1 MIPARALRCQRK
13 YNLQIQ
19 AAATS
24 TWVTTT
30 NERHIERI
38 DGRRSCSILTG
49 ATNSSS
55 SSSRSSKGCDYS
67 SVLRRGGAG
76 GSSVQGYRQGG
87 GAVRPSNITMASS
100 AAYADVTGVSA
111 TSVDATAT
119 VTATA
124 ATTTAAAA
132 SLWDNIVSVYNKAQ
146 VIGACSKTDTQVEVL
161 RDLSLGIDFVLRVAT
176 ALKAKPQGPPASQP
190 APGPTAASSAP
201 PWRNPFL
208 PPEPELFVRE
218 LDAEHSLVLNK
229 FNVVQHH
236 VLVITREFRS
246 QAEPLNGGDL
256 AATLEVLRA
265 MPSGGVAFYN
275 CGPNSGRSQPH
286 KHLQVVPLPFTDA
299 QLPLA
304 PVHHLVEE
312 AAAAAAATAPLQP
325 LHLRQLPYRCYAAL
339 LPPERPTPEQLESA
353 FSDLLQLCYPGY
365 VFEPSPLLRE
375 GPPRDAATAAAV
387 AAGSVSYNVLLTR
400 SWMMLV
406 PRSAERCGPLALN
419 SLAFAGTMLVRSDDE
434 LDYVRQTGPVEI
446 LRRIGEPW

>member
-1 MIPARALRCQRK
+1 MIPARALRCQRT
-13 YNLQIQ
+13 YNLQIK
-19 AAATS
+19 AGSTS

-30 NERHIERI
+30 QERPIEQI
-38 DGRRSCSILTG
+38 GACRSCSNLTG
-49 ATNSSS
+49 ASTS
-55 SSSRSSKGCDYS
+55 SSSRTSKGCGYS
-67 SVLRRGGAG
+67 SVLLRGGAG
-76 GSSVQGYRQGG
+76 GSSVHRYCQAGG
-87 GAVRPSNITMASS
+87 VVRPSIITMASS
-100 AAYADVTGVSA
+100 AAYADVAGVGA
-111 TSVDATAT
+111 TSVEATA
-119 VTATA
+119 TATA
-124 ATTTAAAA
+124 ATATATTAAAA
-132 SLWDNIVSVYNKAQ
+132 PSLWDDIVSVYNKAQ
-146 VIGACSKTDTQVEVL
+146 VVGACSKTDTQVEVL
-161 RDLSLGIDFVLRVAT
+161 RDPSLGIDFVLRLAT

-190 APGPTAASSAP
+190 APGPTAASSVSL
-201 PWRNPFL
+201 WRNPFL
-208 PPEPELFVRE
+208 PPEQELFVRE

-236 VLVITREFRS
+236 VLVISREFRS
-246 QAEPLNGGDL
+246 QAEPLYGGDL
-256 AATLEVLRA
+256 AATLEVVRA

-286 KHLQVVPLPFTDA
+286 KHLQVVPLPFADG

-312 AAAAAAATAPLQP
+312 AAAAAAAVPLQP
-325 LHLRQLPYRCYAAL
+325 LHLRQLPYRCYVAL
-339 LPPERPTPEQLESA
+339 LPPKSTTPEQLESA
-353 FSDLLQLCYPGY
+353 FSELLQLCYPGY
-365 VFEPSPLLRE
+365 VFQPSPLLSK

-387 AAGSVSYNVLLTR
+387 VAGSVSYNVLLTR